1 MIDKGPVLLDI
12 ADGIAR
18 LRLNRP
24 DAANGMSAELLSAL
38 CDAIMVCHG
47 QPDLRVLLLSGEGT
61 NFCAGGDVSAFASKG
76 EKLPDYIR
84 QATAYLQNAVTGLL
98 RLEAPVITS
107 VQGFAAGGGGFGLV
121 CASDIV
127 IAGESA
133 KFLAGATRV
142 AMAPDAGVSVTLS
155 RLVGL
160 RRAMSI
166 LLTNPVISAR
176 RGAGYGHRH
185 QGRSGCRTRRGV
197 ARDGAG
203 TGGRCAEGAGR
214 DQAAGL
220 GRDRHSASS
229 NACRKKRAP
238 CPNCLGWPT
247 RGKGSPPSS
256 SGASPSLR
264 DASQCRPP
272 ARVPFGR
279 LDGRRAFVSG
289 GAQGIGAAI
298 VRSFADAGAHVVIA
312 DLDIDNGIRSCRAG
326 WCDRGSSRCRRHRHG
341 AGDHGAARAVRYRR
355 QQCRRRPACVLHR
368 HDAGRLGQAA
378 RGQSGLG
385 LCLHPR
391 RAAGDAG
398 GRLRAH
404 HQHHLGS
411 RRGWARRVARSIP
424 PPRAA

>member
-1 MIDKGPVLLDI
+1 MGAPGVDTGPVLLDI

-47 QPDLRVLLLSGEGT
+47 HPDLRVLLLSGEGA
-61 NFCAGGDVSAFASKG
+61 NFCAGGDVRAFASKG

-166 LLTNPVISAR
+166 LLTNPVISAAEALDIGIVKKSFPMLNWPRHRWPWRGNWRPAR
-176 RGAGYGHRH
+176 RKRWRRPSVWS
-185 QGRSGCRTRRGV
+185 GREP
-197 ARDGAG
+197 AP
-203 TGGRCAEGAGR
+203 
-214 DQAAGL
+214 
-220 GRDRHSASS
+220 ASS
-229 NACRKKRAP
+229 SAFRKRRVLY
-238 CPNCLGWPT
+238 PNFRGWPT
-247 RGKGSPPSS
+247 RARDWPP
-256 SGASPSLR
+256 
-264 DASQCRPP
+264 
-272 ARVPFGR
+272 
-279 LDGRRAFVSG
+279 
-289 GAQGIGAAI
+289 
-298 VRSFADAGAHVVIA
+298 
-312 DLDIDNGIRSCRAG
+312 
-326 WCDRGSSRCRRHRHG
+326 
-341 AGDHGAARAVRYRR
+341 
-355 QQCRRRPACVLHR
+355 
-368 HDAGRLGQAA
+368 
-378 RGQSGLG
+378 
-385 LCLHPR
+385 
-391 RAAGDAG
+391 
-398 GRLRAH
+398 
-404 HQHHLGS
+404 
-411 RRGWARRVARSIP
+411 
-424 PPRAA
+424 

>member
-61 NFCAGGDVSAFASKG
+61 NFCAGGDVRAFASKG

-166 LLTNPVISAR
+166 LLTNPVISAPE
-176 RGAGYGHRH
+176 ALSHGHRH
-185 QGRSGCRTRRGV
+185 QGRSGC
-197 ARDGAG
+197 
-203 TGGRCAEGAGR
+203 
-214 DQAAGL
+214 
-220 GRDRHSASS
+220 
-229 NACRKKRAP
+229 
-238 CPNCLGWPT
+238 
-247 RGKGSPPSS
+247 
-256 SGASPSLR
+256 
-264 DASQCRPP
+264 
-272 ARVPFGR
+272 
-279 LDGRRAFVSG
+279 
-289 GAQGIGAAI
+289 
-298 VRSFADAGAHVVIA
+298 
-312 DLDIDNGIRSCRAG
+312 
-326 WCDRGSSRCRRHRHG
+326 
-341 AGDHGAARAVRYRR
+341 
-355 QQCRRRPACVLHR
+355 
-368 HDAGRLGQAA
+368 
-378 RGQSGLG
+378 
-385 LCLHPR
+385 
-391 RAAGDAG
+391 
-398 GRLRAH
+398 
-404 HQHHLGS
+404 
-411 RRGWARRVARSIP
+411 
-424 PPRAA
+424 

>member
-47 QPDLRVLLLSGEGT
+47 QADLRVLLLSGEGT
-61 NFCAGGDVSAFASKG
+61 NFSAGGDVRAFASKG

-121 CASDIV
+121 CASDII

-166 LLTNPVISAR
+166 LLTNPVISAPEALDMGIVTKVVPDAELADASLAMAR
-176 RGAGYGHRH
+176 ELAAGAPKALAATKRL
-185 QGRSGCRTRRGV
+185 V
-197 ARDGAG
+197 WAG
-203 TGGRCAEGAGR
+203 TGTSIE
-214 DQAAGL
+214 Q
-220 GRDRHSASS
+220 
-229 NACRKKRAP
+229 
-238 CPNCLGWPT
+238 CLSEEART
-247 RGKGSPPSS
+247 VSEL
-256 SGASPSLR
+256 SGT
-264 DASQCRPP
+264 
-272 ARVPFGR
+272 
-279 LDGRRAFVSG
+279 
-289 GAQGIGAAI
+289 
-298 VRSFADAGAHVVIA
+298 ADAREGLAAVIE
-312 DLDIDNGIRSCRAG
+312 
-326 WCDRGSSRCRRHRHG
+326 RRKP
-341 AGDHGAARAVRYRR
+341 VFT
-355 QQCRRRPACVLHR
+355 
-368 HDAGRLGQAA
+368 GR
-378 RGQSGLG
+378 
-385 LCLHPR
+385 
-391 RAAGDAG
+391 
-398 GRLRAH
+398 
-404 HQHHLGS
+404 
-411 RRGWARRVARSIP
+411 
-424 PPRAA
+424 